1 MEPVV
6 AVDGLDS
13 LPSLLSLT
21 SRGAGELQVQVKVT
35 LTEGQPPNKGRI
47 LKGPDKRSIKILAD
61 H

>member
-21 SRGAGELQVQVKVT
+21 SRGELQVQVKVT
-35 LTEGQPPNKGRI
+35 LTEGQPANKGRI